1 VKKETYLKIF
11 QRVQSVPNGAL
22 FLKWMGKVLTYVT
35 ALVYFAAVLGG
46 VSGGRW
52 KQTALL
58 VCVPAV
64 SFVAVSV
71 FRSCFH
77 AKRPYEVYDFAPLIE
92 KETKE
97 KSFPSRHV
105 FSIFVIGSTMV
116 WFYPVAGILIGLM
129 GCVLAVVRV
138 VAGVHFPK
146 DVLAGAVIGILCGC
160 LTGIF
165 L

>member
-1 VKKETYLKIF
+1 MTYAA
-11 QRVQSVPNGAL
+11 AL
-22 FLKWMGKVLTYVT
+22 
-35 ALVYFAAVLGG
+35 AYFSAVLGEVLG
-46 VSGGRW
+46 SQW
-52 KQTALL
+52 KQAALL

-64 SFVAVSV
+64 SFVAVSA
-71 FRSCFH
+71 FRTCFH
-77 AKRPYEVYDFAPLIE
+77 AKRPYEVYGFAPLIE

-105 FSIFVIGSTMV
+105 FSIFVIGSTLV
-116 WFYPVAGILIGLM
+116 WFYPAAGILIELM

-138 VAGVHFPK
+138 AAGVHFPK